1 MLVFF
6 PSLTRK
12 MLMKREHV
20 NYLQWSAAVS
30 LVCAIVGTISLST
43 DFWINGTA
51 KAVKFNISDV
61 QDSNINY
68 GLFSGTLVRRI
79 LLITCIFNENICIWS
94 CQQYNGL
101 RKKEAISLFLGQ
113 ETPFSCL
120 VTTRSADYNYLNG
133 LATKELFL
141 SASVAA
147 TAIFFIILTIIIY
160 YASFILILLN
170 CFMSPAITFLN
181 ITGIYIITIS
191 AFSINLIALI
201 IYGSYYNS
209 WVKNNIGILD
219 TIVGDYK
226 SDANL
231 GIFFVIFLVH
241 PTIIILLKFRNNKLI
256 LQRKETVI
264 VVAKSNKCV
273 YCFWSK
279 RNASFLLESRYPFYV
294 AP

>member
-1 MLVFF
+1 
-6 PSLTRK
+6 

-51 KAVKFNISDV
+51 KSNITDV

-68 GLFSGTLVRRI
+68 GLFSGILIRRI
-79 LLITCIFNENICIWS
+79 LLSPKSYDIYFTCIFNENICIWS
-94 CQQYNGL
+94 CQQYDGL

-113 ETPFSCL
+113 ETPFSCF
-120 VTTRSADYNYLNG
+120 VTTRSADYNSSHG
-133 LATKELFL
+133 LAVKELFL

-160 YASFILILLN
+160 YASFILILIN
-170 CFMSPAITFLN
+170 CFMSPAINFLN
-181 ITGIYIITIS
+181 ITGIYLITIS
-191 AFSINLIALI
+191 AFLINLIALI
-201 IYGSYYNS
+201 IYGCYYNN
-209 WVKNNIGILD
+209 WIKNNIGILD
-219 TIVGDYK
+219 TIVGDFK

-231 GIFFVIFLVH
+231 GFSYWIFFVIFLVH
-241 PTIIILLKFRNNKLI
+241 PTIVILLKLRNNRLI

-264 VVAKSNKCV
+264 VVAKVNDPTTV
-273 YCFWSK
+273 LF
-279 RNASFLLESRYPFYV
+279 
-294 AP
+294 